1 MALHDMVEPS
11 LKIVPSGE
19 ALGADVLGIDL
30 SQDIDEM
37 TFRTI
42 EQAWLDHLV
51 LRLRG
56 QRLTDAQLIAFSRW
70 FGDLDLARLDDYKPF
85 VQDHPEI
92 MVISNVVVDG
102 QPIGK
107 LGAYEAEWHTD
118 LSYVEKPP
126 KASLLHA
133 LEVPKAGGNTGFL
146 NMYRAYETLP
156 AELKAAV
163 CGRFCKHDASRNSA
177 GVLRA
182 GFEEVDDPRD
192 VPGPLQPLV
201 RIHPQTRKK
210 ALYLGRRRSASIVG
224 LPLDESEKLL
234 DALWAHA
241 TQPTF
246 TWTQVWHVG
255 DLIVWDNRCVMHR
268 RDAFDPTMR
277 RIMHRTQV
285 QDHTSVEI
293 AR

>member
-1 MALHDMVEPS
+1 MALHGTVEPS
-11 LKIVPSGE
+11 LKIVPSGD
-19 ALGADVLGIDL
+19 ALGADVLGVDL
-30 SQDIDEM
+30 SEGIDEM
-37 TFRTI
+37 TFRAI

-51 LRLRG
+51 LRFRG

-85 VQDHPEI
+85 VQAHPEI

-102 QPIGK
+102 EPIGK

-133 LEVPKAGGNTGFL
+133 LEIPNAGGNTGFL

-156 AELKAAV
+156 AELKTTVA
-163 CGRFCKHDASRNSA
+163 GRFCKHDASHNSA

-182 GFEEVDDPRD
+182 GFQEVDDPRD
-192 VPGPLQPLV
+192 APGPLQPLV

-241 TQPTF
+241 AQPAF
-246 TWTQVWHVG
+246 AWTQVWQIG
-255 DLIVWDNRCVMHR
+255 DLIVWDNRCAMHR
-268 RDAFDPTMR
+268 RDAFDPTTR

-285 QDHTSVEI
+285 KDNSSVEI